1 VKNSLRSDFDLPTE
15 VLEFNLGG
23 ANYNVVTAG
32 AGAPLM
38 LLHGFTGCA
47 ESWAHV
53 HPALVA
59 RFKLIMPD
67 LPGHGRT
74 DSPTDPARYRME
86 RCVEDLIAILDALGL
101 ARTHL
106 LGYSMGG
113 RVALAAATEYP
124 SRIASL
130 ILESASPGLAT
141 AAERQARVASDN
153 ALADFIEHEG
163 VEAFVARWERI
174 PLFSTQ
180 ERLPQAVR
188 ARIRQQRLLGNST
201 GLANSLR
208 GLGTGVQSALWERLG
223 ELRMRC
229 LIMAGELD
237 TKFVDI
243 ARRMAAA
250 IGGSRLAVVAG
261 AGHTVHLEQQEAF
274 ERLVMGFAGSA
285 DSIDLE

>member
-1 VKNSLRSDFDLPTE
+1 MA
-15 VLEFNLGG
+15 EFNLAG

-47 ESWAHV
+47 GSWAHV
-53 HPALVA
+53 QPALAA

-67 LPGHGRT
+67 LTGHGRT
-74 DSPTDPARYRME
+74 DSPPDPARYRME
-86 RCVEDLIAILDALGL
+86 HCVEDLIAILDALDVE
-101 ARTHL
+101 RTHL

-113 RVALAAATEYP
+113 RVALAAAIEHP
-124 SRIASL
+124 ARVASL

-141 AAERQARVASDN
+141 AAERQARVAGDN
-153 ALADFIEHEG
+153 ALADFIEREG
-163 VEAFVARWERI
+163 IEAFVARWERI

-188 ARIRQQRLLGNST
+188 ARVRNQRLVNNRT

-208 GLGTGVQSALWERLG
+208 GIGTGVQTALWDRLG
-223 ELRMRC
+223 ELRMPC

-237 TKFVDI
+237 AKFVGV
-243 ARRMAAA
+243 AARMAAA
-250 IGGSRLAVVAG
+250 IPGARLATVAD
-261 AGHTVHLEQQEAF
+261 AGHTIHLEQPGEF
-274 ERLVMGFAGSA
+274 ERLVIEFAGGVKTE
-285 DSIDLE
+285 LE